1 MLRPA
6 DWQRR
11 GAETQRTQSFFG
23 SLLCVSAPPRF
34 IPIVAA
40 VLALAGPLDAR
51 VPGTPKLPMM
61 SRPVTATSTATDA
74 PALKRL
80 LFGVGV
86 SFDRI
91 SGVQG
96 MAISHVLPDSPASR
110 AGLAVGCVILEIN
123 GVVTVGRTGEDCA
136 RIIQNSF
143 GPVRMKFLDPEQKEK
158 TLMIEKAWLAVP
170 EIAAP

>member
-1 MLRPA
+1 MRRPA

-11 GAETQRTQSFFG
+11 GAETQRPQSFFG
-23 SLLCVSAPPRF
+23 SLLCASAPLRL
-34 IPIVAA
+34 IPIAA
-40 VLALAGPLDAR
+40 AALALAGTLRAS

-61 SRPVTATSTATDA
+61 SRPVTATSTTIDA

-86 SFDRI
+86 GFDRI
-91 SGVQG
+91 SGAQG
-96 MAISHVLPDSPASR
+96 MAISRVLPDSPASR
-110 AGLAVGCVILEIN
+110 AGLAVGCVIMEIN

-136 RIIQNSF
+136 RIIQNAF

-170 EIAAP
+170 ENAAP